1 MPAFQDAGE
10 TNQELTLTDAQDG
23 QEADWL
29 PSGVQGRTGFVL
41 TDQLGHY
48 FCLLDRDSSKYRTRS
63 CGNPLGSRSSYAR
76 PVASMRQLMATFDD
90 TATLEDIENPN
101 TDDLQQVCEV

>member
-1 MPAFQDAGE
+1 VPVFQDAGE
-10 TNQELTLTDAQDG
+10 TIRELTLTDAQDG

-48 FCLLDRDSSKYRTRS
+48 FCLLDRDSSKIS
-63 CGNPLGSRSSYAR
+63 
-76 PVASMRQLMATFDD
+76 D
-90 TATLEDIENPN
+90 
-101 TDDLQQVCEV
+101 QVVWQPTGKSL